1 MGLTKHSLRS
11 NRHKYRHL
19 LLSPINQKLVEI
31 EVLESK
37 AGNIYEA
44 VIVAAKR
51 ARQINDEHKLEY
63 NQRVEPLT
71 QTETD
76 DDTIVS
82 KDKMNI
88 SVDFEKRIKPTEQG
102 LKELLEFL

>member
-1 MGLTKHSLRS
+1 M
-11 NRHKYRHL
+11 
-19 LLSPINQKLVEI
+19 PINPVEI

-51 ARQINDEHKLEY
+51 ARQINDETKLEY

-71 QTETD
+71 QIETD
-76 DDTIVS
+76 DDTMIS

-88 SVDFEKRIKPTEQG
+88 SVDFEKRIKPTEHG
-102 LKELLEFL
+102 LEELLDDKLEFRLRRDLSEDID